1 MSRFHSQTPI
11 SDLRF
16 IKDYLRRALSLINL
30 LIQTQL
36 VGFLNRF
43 LEAYLDYSSC
53 VKMYPPS
60 YVCCMINFK

>member
-36 VGFLNRF
+36 VGFLNSF
-43 LEAYLDYSSC
+43 LEDYLVSNLWLFFYFW
-53 VKMYPPS
+53 VK
-60 YVCCMINFK
+60 

>member
-36 VGFLNRF
+36 VGFLNSF
-43 LEAYLDYSSC
+43 LEDYLVLAAD
-53 VKMYPPS
+53 
-60 YVCCMINFK
+60 NWFKRSIVRWLN